1 MSEDKSRRAQG
12 WFPVAR
18 SEEIVE
24 RHIFQA
30 QLFGQEVAIWRDD
43 AGLINAWENRCPHRG
58 VRLSIGINNGT
69 TLQCQYHGFRYA
81 TGTGQCTFVPAHP
94 NQKAPNVI
102 RATSYGCTQQYGFV
116 WVNLAQNTGAPAA
129 PVIGVDEWT
138 TLRSIFVQ
146 APTSLVRDSLAVT
159 HQIRSATSEFILETT
174 SGTEK
179 IVLLLQ
185 PLNDSQTVI
194 HGLLTRETRGADRLA
209 LLRLHNDALTEGR
222 DAIERE
228 AARLNNGRNGH

>member
-18 SEEIVE
+18 SEEIVG

-94 NQKAPNVI
+94 NQKAPSVI

-116 WVNLAQNTGAPAA
+116 WV
-129 PVIGVDEWT
+129 
-138 TLRSIFVQ
+138 
-146 APTSLVRDSLAVT
+146 
-159 HQIRSATSEFILETT
+159 
-174 SGTEK
+174 
-179 IVLLLQ
+179 
-185 PLNDSQTVI
+185 
-194 HGLLTRETRGADRLA
+194 DRK
-209 LLRLHNDALTEGR
+209 
-222 DAIERE
+222 
-228 AARLNNGRNGH
+228 